1 MTALELR
8 IPPPVVALMIGA
20 AMWALSL
27 VAPPLAVRGPLSTS
41 LAIALA
47 LAGVGASVAGT
58 LAFRR
63 ARTTVNPMKP
73 GNASS
78 LVTSGIYRMTRNPM
92 YVGLAL
98 LLVGWAVYL
107 VNVWSALGPVVFI
120 AYITRFQIKAEE
132 RALLALFGEQ
142 YVTYTTKVRR
152 WL

>member
-1 MTALELR
+1 MTTLELR
-8 IPPPVVALMIGA
+8 IPPPVVGLVIGA
-20 AMWALSL
+20 AMWAVSR

-41 LAIALA
+41 LAIAFG
-47 LAGVGASVAGT
+47 LAGLGASVAGT

-63 ARTTVNPMKP
+63 AQTTVNPMKP
-73 GNASS
+73 AKASS

-107 VNVWSALGPVVFI
+107 VNAWCALGPVVFV
-120 AYITRFQIKAEE
+120 AYMTQFQIKAEE

-142 YVTYTTKVRR
+142 YVRYTTHVRR